1 MIQACQHCP
10 SSPLNGARSLRRS
23 ASVSSIRPHY
33 DTDLSMDKHDI
44 TEYLATIERLE
55 DLHYLE
61 VARLQA
67 TLSSHGEELSS
78 IRSRLENAKGKEQAR
93 KKSALERAQLRDA
106 EIISLR
112 EELGYQKQQNIAVEN
127 LATEA
132 EKTIANMQQQIH
144 RLVYQLNSMRNK
156 KEQFADR
163 INRLGNTNTVLLKKN
178 KAIAMETDEF
188 KHEMNAANSSLMDA
202 IVREKEKAG
211 LALIQRD
218 LERARCRQYE
228 AGLFPINLLD
238 LSRNLQR
245 KSTVT
250 GLGFPVSQTT
260 VKDH

>member
-1 MIQACQHCP
+1 MNQACQHCP
-10 SSPLNGARSLRRS
+10 SNPLNGPRSLRRS

-55 DLHYLE
+55 DLRYRE

-67 TLSSHGEELSS
+67 TLGSHGEELS
-78 IRSRLENAKGKEQAR
+78 K
-93 KKSALERAQLRDA
+93 RAQLCDA

-127 LATEA
+127 LAAEA
-132 EKTIANMQQQIH
+132 EKTIANMQQHIR

-163 INRLGNTNTVLLKKN
+163 IDRLGNTNTVLLKKN

-218 LERARCRQYE
+218 LERARC
-228 AGLFPINLLD
+228 
-238 LSRNLQR
+238 
-245 KSTVT
+245 
-250 GLGFPVSQTT
+250 
-260 VKDH
+260 